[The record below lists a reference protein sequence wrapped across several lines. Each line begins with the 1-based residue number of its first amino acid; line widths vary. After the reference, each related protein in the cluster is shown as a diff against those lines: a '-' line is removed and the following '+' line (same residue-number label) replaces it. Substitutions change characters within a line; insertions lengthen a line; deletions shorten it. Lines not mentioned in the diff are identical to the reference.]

1 MNMHFYEDI
10 QSVLDAL
17 LNGEGL
23 QAISDAAAK
32 VLGNPFWIVDM
43 NSKFLTRLSGDT
55 ENPVLLTEMATGY
68 VTRRTIEYTEG
79 LQVRHNASTLNGA
92 YLFQTFDKQY
102 EIITCPVK
110 VCDTIVAYVSVIN
123 ECQPFKDEDYTYMEL
138 ISKIFGTE
146 LEKNDIYRDNKE
158 MMFSCFLTDLL
169 DNRLSFEDISLRLDI
184 IGYKQQKYGYLLN
197 VDLSAIENRR
207 IHLNSISS
215 QISIICKNS
224 IGCFYNKHY
233 VYYFSS
239 DDPITQDDYMIVQ
252 LKKFLRDSRL
262 KAAISTPLHSINL
275 ASRNY
280 QKTLDA
286 IRLGRQIRPDEV
298 LYTYSTLVVEHAVT
312 ILKMSMNYSDFAN
325 DAVNK
330 LLAYDTTHNNDLLS
344 TFEAYLFNL
353 CNINKTADYLNIH
366 SNTMRQRLRKIEDIT
381 DLTFNNGHQF
391 LEALLAVYLHADK
404 LPDITDN
411 GPAN

>member
-1 MNMHFYEDI
+1 MHLYETI
-10 QSVLDAL
+10 QPVLDAL
-17 LNGEGL
+17 LNGDGL
-23 QAISDAAAK
+23 QALSDSAAK

-43 NSKFLTRLSGDT
+43 NSKFLARISG
-55 ENPVLLTEMATGY
+55 NPRIPTLLAEMASGY
-68 VTRRTIEYTEG
+68 TSNSTIKYTEQI
-79 LQVRHNASTLNGA
+79 QVRHNASSLNGA
-92 YLFQTFDKQY
+92 YRFTTPDNQY
-102 EIITCPVK
+102 QIITCPVT
-110 VCDTIVAYVSVIN
+110 VCNTIVAYTSVIN
-123 ECQPFKDEDYTYMEL
+123 EYHEFKEEDFTYIEL
-138 ISKIFGTE
+138 ISKIFATE

-169 DNRLSFEDISLRLDI
+169 DNRLSFEDITLRLEI
-184 IGYKQQKYGYLLN
+184 IGYKQKKYGYLLN

-262 KAAISTPLHSINL
+262 KAAISTPLHNINL

-312 ILKMSMNYSDFAN
+312 ILKMSMSYSDFAN